1 MSELY
6 SNYLPNLERIR
17 GPETPLEQ
25 LEKQVRFRTLSDHF
39 KFDTEKWERPSFHNE
54 THISSTWHG
63 IDSLFRTYNNDEN
76 ARVLPEYLNPKV
88 QLERYNQMIAMKYLH
103 LRNPEQMMIREDE
116 LESLMKIVFDVHD
129 TGNIKRASGNTL
141 VDLDKYRGI
150 TSEDNT
156 PYRAEDRSKQN
167 ARVYLAEHRG
177 ISDADMKRYFEFI
190 DHVTDLTQFIYDGS
204 EVHKQNMPFGVL
216 TRFID
221 VIAQGVHNK
230 EFLMA
235 QVSGLMTEQSDEEDI
250 DGKELVFTPSNTY
263 GFLWKY
269 IDELVPEE
277 NRYEIIEALVGTP
290 VPVKPRF
297 NPLTYQEMKRPQWVS
312 LLSTIPK
319 SQLQNFIVAS

>member
-116 LESLMKIVFDVHD
+116 LESLMKIVFDIHD
-129 TGNIKRASGNTL
+129 TGNIKEQAAIHLSIWTSTEESPPKTTHHIGLKIAVNKMREYILLNT
-141 VDLDKYRGI
+141 GE
-150 TSEDNT
+150 S
-156 PYRAEDRSKQN
+156 Q
-167 ARVYLAEHRG
+167 
-177 ISDADMKRYFEFI
+177 
-190 DHVTDLTQFIYDGS
+190 TQI
-204 EVHKQNMPFGVL
+204 
-216 TRFID
+216 
-221 VIAQGVHNK
+221 
-230 EFLMA
+230 
-235 QVSGLMTEQSDEEDI
+235 
-250 DGKELVFTPSNTY
+250 
-263 GFLWKY
+263 
-269 IDELVPEE
+269 
-277 NRYEIIEALVGTP
+277 
-290 VPVKPRF
+290 
-297 NPLTYQEMKRPQWVS
+297 
-312 LLSTIPK
+312 
-319 SQLQNFIVAS
+319 